1 MIKAVLLII
10 LVLQAF
16 ADQGAEDKK
25 VRLNV
30 NNELVLP
37 AFTSTDT
44 PGNIIVQLSSLPGN
58 DATIPITV

>member
-58 DATIPITV
+58 DAIIPITV

>member
-25 VRLNV
+25 IRLNV

-58 DATIPITV
+58 DAIIPITV